1 MRAEPFPKALTGTR
15 VPEVEALLRCELPRL
30 VDDIRT
36 CAIPRLVGVWLG
48 GGYGRGEGGV
58 RRTADGRWTLSNDL
72 DLFVFMDRATARE
85 KTDCARRLA
94 AVAAKYAPVF
104 GVDIDFCWPRNPADY
119 KKDERRLMIQE
130 LKRGHV
136 ALLGGEG
143 LLDHV
148 RTLTA
153 AELPRAEAARLLM
166 NRGMGLVLAA
176 QRLKEGLRTPTAVDF
191 FLRNLNKAVLG
202 AGDARLIA
210 AGKYAWTLSERVARL
225 GEADY
230 EAAAA
235 FKLRPTDVVPS
246 DPAAAWRRARDLWM
260 QGVEMVGFDETRT
273 LREAARWIVR
283 RRTLGVVCTLGEDC
297 TVRVLRQVRDVLTQ
311 DIDAVSLPTSLARD
325 WRCFN

>member
-1 MRAEPFPKALTGTR
+1 MRTDVFPKALTGAC
-15 VPEVEALLRCELPRL
+15 VPEAEALLRRELPRL
-30 VDDIRT
+30 ADDIRA

-58 RRTADGRWTLSNDL
+58 RRLADGRWTLSNDL

-85 KTDCARRLA
+85 KAVCAARLA
-94 AVAAKYAPVF
+94 SVAAKCAPVF
-104 GVDIDFCWPRNPADY
+104 GVDVDFCRPRNPEDY
-119 KKDERRLMIQE
+119 RKDECRLMIQE

-148 RTLTA
+148 RTLAA

-166 NRGMGLVLAA
+166 NRGMGLALAA
-176 QRLKEGLRTPTAVDF
+176 QRLREGLRTPVAVDF
-191 FLRNLNKAVLG
+191 FLRNLNKAVLA

-210 AGKYAWTLSERVARL
+210 AGTYAWTLGERVARL

-230 EAAAA
+230 TAAAA

-246 DPAAAWRRARDLWM
+246 DPAAAWRRARDIWM
-260 QGVEMVGFDETRT
+260 RGVEAVGFDGART

-283 RRTLGVVCTLGEDC
+283 RRTLGAVRTLGEDC
-297 TVRVLRQVRDVLTQ
+297 TVRVLRQVRDLLAGEA
-311 DIDAVSLPTSLARD
+311 DALALPPALVRD
-325 WRCFN
+325 WQCFN